1 MLTAGRVGAN
11 ALTGGAVIGALLFTL
26 VGSAEL
32 CGGFVPTITGGAD
45 TGGAVTGG
53 AVTGTAVTGGLVMGA
68 LLPP

>member
-1 MLTAGRVGAN
+1 M
-11 ALTGGAVIGALLFTL
+11 IGALLFTL